1 MFPNLGGD
9 GGLFGVVTP
18 ADGGDAAAVNPEDLM
33 RRPSWADDAEAEV
46 PSVKFKCLSPHAQLP
61 TRGSEKAAG
70 MDLHAAE
77 ACTIP
82 PGGRGLVK
90 TGLAVAVPPLTYG
103 RVAPRS
109 GLAYKKGIDVG
120 AGVIDED
127 YRGEVGV
134 ILFNFGEQAFE
145 VKVGDRIAQLI
156 LERIVAPPIELV
168 VGELPRTNR
177 GSGGFGSTGVAGP
190 PAGPPG
196 TGGGGA
202 AAAAEPPTG
211 GDAP

>member
-1 MFPNLGGD
+1 MPPAVFPH
-9 GGLFGVVTP
+9 P
-18 ADGGDAAAVNPEDLM
+18 GGDAGVLGVLGMGEGGDLT
-33 RRPSWADDAEAEV
+33 RRPPWADEEAERGN
-46 PSVKFKCLSPHAQLP
+46 PSVKFKCLSPSAQLP
-61 TRGSEKAAG
+61 TRGSGKAAG

-82 PGGRGLVK
+82 RGGRGLVK
-90 TGLAVAVPPLTYG
+90 TGLAVAVPELTYG

-190 PAGPPG
+190 PVGAPG
-196 TGGGGA
+196 TGGGAA

>member
-1 MFPNLGGD
+1 M
-9 GGLFGVVTP
+9 T
-18 ADGGDAAAVNPEDLM
+18 
-33 RRPSWADDAEAEV
+33 RRPPWADAEEERAC
-46 PSVKFKCLSPHAQLP
+46 PSVKFKCLSSNAQLP
-61 TRGSEKAAG
+61 TRGSGKAAG

-134 ILFNFGEQAFE
+134 ILFNFGEEDFE

-156 LERIVAPPIELV
+156 LERIVAPPIEL